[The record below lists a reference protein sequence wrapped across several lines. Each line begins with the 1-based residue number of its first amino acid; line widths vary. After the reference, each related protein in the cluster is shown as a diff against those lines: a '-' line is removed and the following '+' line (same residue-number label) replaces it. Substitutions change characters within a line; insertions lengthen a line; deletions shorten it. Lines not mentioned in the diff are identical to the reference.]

1 MSCIRYCRNG
11 LRGTQC
17 SAQRPNQSACN
28 LHCNDVGMFPV
39 LKLWEVVP
47 NQSCS
52 WDFCP
57 CLKRCFWIPSAT
69 GQHPTKIVIQL
80 QVSMARRWGNLF
92 HTKVS
97 PLPCAHNSPGTVVE
111 MQILIPQVS
120 RGPED
125 PASLT
130 SSLVGL
136 MPLVLDVEP
145 RMRAK
150 LWSFVRRNL
159 S

>member
-11 LRGTQC
+11 LRGIQC

-39 LKLWEVVP
+39 LKLWEVAP

-69 GQHPTKIVIQL
+69 GQHSTKIVMQL
-80 QVSMARRWGNLF
+80 QGSMARRWGNLF

-97 PLPCAHNSPGTVVE
+97 PLCTQFTRDCSWNANSDSSGLQGPRRHCFSNKLPGGVDVAGPGCGEQTDSKAVV
-111 MQILIPQVS
+111 
-120 RGPED
+120 
-125 PASLT
+125 
-130 SSLVGL
+130 
-136 MPLVLDVEP
+136 P
-145 RMRAK
+145 R
-150 LWSFVRRNL
+150 
-159 S
+159 